1 MDFPSPHTV
10 RPTRSGRADPLAYNS
25 CPAFSRPHPVKSTL
39 RALVAQAI
47 DALRAAGTL
56 PSDVDMPEFVIERP
70 KARAQGDFST
80 NAAMLLAKPAKSN
93 PRAIAQLL
101 LDALPANDAIAKVEI
116 AGPGFINFHVAEG
129 AWRATLREA
138 VKQGA
143 RFGRNDFGRGHR
155 AGVEYVSAN
164 PTGPLHV
171 GHGRAA
177 VIGDCIAR
185 VLEAN
190 GWDVAREFYYN
201 DAGAQIN
208 NLAISVQARAQGR
221 GPEDAGWPEDG
232 YRGDYIVDVANA
244 YLRGDSVEVDGHT
257 VTGAKD
263 ADDLDAIRQFAVA
276 WLRREQNSD
285 LAAYGVA
292 FDVYFL
298 ESSLYTDGKVEET
311 VRELIAHGHT
321 YEEGG
326 ALWLRST
333 DFGDDKDR
341 VMRKS
346 DGTYTYFVPDVAYH
360 LSKWQRGYERA
371 ITELGADHHGSLARV
386 RAGLQALDCGIP
398 QGWPEYVLHQMVTV
412 MRGGEEVK
420 LSKRAGSYLTLRDL
434 IDEAG
439 RDATRWFLIA
449 RKPDSQLT
457 FDIDLAR
464 SQSLDNPV
472 YYVQVSHA
480 RMCGLMRQLNERGLS
495 FDMDDGLSQ
504 PLDLSDAAT
513 HELVAALS
521 RWPEVVETAGRDLEP
536 HQIAAYLLELAQA
549 FQSYYNDHQFLVDDA
564 TTRNARL
571 ALASA
576 TRQVLANGLG
586 LLGVSAPEVM

>member
-1 MDFPSPHTV
+1 MK
-10 RPTRSGRADPLAYNS
+10 A
-25 CPAFSRPHPVKSTL
+25 TL
-39 RALVAQAI
+39 RDQVAQAI

-56 PSDVDMPEFVIERP
+56 PADLDTPDFVIERP
-70 KARAQGDFST
+70 KSRAQGDFST

-93 PRAIAQLL
+93 PRAIAQALV
-101 LDALPANDAIAKVEI
+101 DALPASDDIAKVEI
-116 AGPGFINFHVAEG
+116 AGPGFINFHVAES
-129 AWRATLREA
+129 AWRRQIGQVLA
-138 VKQGA
+138 QGEGY
-143 RFGRNDFGRGHR
+143 GRNTSGEGRV

-177 VIGDCIAR
+177 VIGDCIGR
-185 VLEAN
+185 VLAAN
-190 GWDVAREFYYN
+190 GWNLKREFYYN

-221 GPEDAGWPEDG
+221 GPDDAGWPEDG

-244 YLRGDSVEVDGHT
+244 YLRGDSVEIEGHV

-263 ADDLDAIRQFAVA
+263 PDDLDAIRAFAVA
-276 WLRREQNSD
+276 YLRREQNAD
-285 LAAYGVA
+285 LAAYGVG

-360 LSKWQRGYERA
+360 LSKWQRGYVRA

-420 LSKRAGSYLTLRDL
+420 LSKRAGSYVTLRDL
-434 IDEAG
+434 IDEVG

-480 RMCGLMRQLNERGLS
+480 RMCGLERKLREQGLA
-495 FDMDDGLSQ
+495 FDASNGLAQ
-504 PLDLSDAAT
+504 PLDVEDAAA
-513 HELVAALS
+513 HELVQTLL
-521 RWPEVVETAGRDLEP
+521 RYPDVVATAGRDLEP
-536 HQIAAYLLELAQA
+536 HQIAAYLLELAQT
-549 FQSYYNDHQFLVDDA
+549 FQTYYNDHQFLVDDA
-564 TTRNARL
+564 NVRDARL
-571 ALASA
+571 VLAMA

-586 LLGVSAPEVM
+586 LLGVNAPEVM

>member
-1 MDFPSPHTV
+1 MK
-10 RPTRSGRADPLAYNS
+10 A
-25 CPAFSRPHPVKSTL
+25 TL
-39 RALVAQAI
+39 RTLVAQAI

-56 PSDVDMPEFVIERP
+56 PADLATPEFVIERP
-70 KARAQGDFST
+70 KSHAQGDFST

-93 PRAIAQLL
+93 PRAIAQALV
-101 LDALPANDAIAKVEI
+101 DALPASAEVAKVEI

-129 AWRATLREA
+129 AWRERIGEVFT
-138 VKQGA
+138 QGA
-143 RFGRNDFGRGHR
+143 RYGRNATGKGHR
-155 AGVEYVSAN
+155 AGVEFVSAN

-177 VIGDCIAR
+177 VIGDCVAR
-185 VLEAN
+185 VLDAN

-208 NLAISVQARAQGR
+208 NLAISVQARAQGK
-221 GPEDAGWPEDG
+221 GPDDAGWPEDG
-232 YRGDYIVDVANA
+232 YRGDYIKDVAQA
-244 YLRGDSVEVDGHT
+244 YLDGASVEVDGHA
-257 VTGAKD
+257 VTGEKNP
-263 ADDLDAIRQFAVA
+263 DDLDAIRRFAVA
-276 WLRREQNSD
+276 YLRREQNLD
-285 LAAYGVA
+285 LAAYGVG

-298 ESSLYTDGKVEET
+298 ESSLYSDGKVEET
-311 VRELIAHGHT
+311 VRELVKHGHT

-346 DGTYTYFVPDVAYH
+346 DGTYTYFLPDVAYH

-398 QGWPEYVLHQMVTV
+398 PGWPEYVLHQMVTV

-420 LSKRAGSYLTLRDL
+420 LSKRAGSYVTLRDL

-457 FDIDLAR
+457 FDIDFAR

-480 RMCGLMRQLNERGLS
+480 RMCGLVRQLKERGLGY
-495 FDMDDGLSQ
+495 DQANGLAQ
-504 PLDLSDAAT
+504 PLDLDDAPAR
-513 HELVAALS
+513 ELVSTLLRYS
-521 RWPEVVETAGRDLEP
+521 DVVESAGRDLEP
-536 HQIAAYLLELAQA
+536 HQIAVYLLELAQT
-549 FQSYYNDHQFLVDDA
+549 FQTYYNDHQFLVDDA
-564 TTRNARL
+564 NTRDARL
-571 ALASA
+571 VLAMA
-576 TRQVLANGLG
+576 TRQVLANGLE